1 MNRMIVAL
9 LLLLLM
15 LAFFSSGCTDRS
27 DSTQDVSDDAVIVHL
42 SYGAFTLPE
51 MAVQELIVNETAVDL
66 SYYGADREL
75 TARYV
80 RPVNESVRSDLL
92 DLLKENGFLSMEDS
106 YGPEEGEPIVTDV
119 GVVEIS
125 LIQDG
130 LNKTVRVDPY
140 YEAYMPRELREIDQA
155 LAELR
160 VHAMSTEPED
170 ARAIA
175 GEWII
180 NAPTYAYDGSNLT
193 LAGHL
198 VPDSF
203 PEQHEIKY
211 EFVSSHAGYGNRSG
225 QGLAQVITPHTIVVR
240 VAGAEV
246 TSAVMDGIW
255 DEMYQRMLSDMV
267 IMESSMPCDEVPWMD
282 WYESDSVRFPA
293 EPSEEEVVVA
303 YFSEVYS
310 IGIEGFELISNGSDS
325 CSYRVQVRQRD
336 VRAMEDIGWMEALP
350 STFYLLT

>member
-1 MNRMIVAL
+1 
-9 LLLLLM
+9 
-15 LAFFSSGCTDRS
+15 
-27 DSTQDVSDDAVIVHL
+27 
-42 SYGAFTLPE
+42 
-51 MAVQELIVNETAVDL
+51 VNETAVDL

>member
-1 MNRMIVAL
+1 MNRMIVA
-9 LLLLLM
+9 LLLM

-27 DSTQDVSDDAVIVHL
+27 DATQDISDDAVIVHL

-51 MAVQELIVNETAVDL
+51 MAVQELIVNETAVNL

-92 DLLKENGFLSMEDS
+92 DLFRENGFLSMEDI

-130 LNKTVRVDPY
+130 LNKTVRVSPY
-140 YEAYMPRELREIDQA
+140 YEAYMPLELRQIDQA
-155 LAELR
+155 LADLR
-160 VHAMSTEPED
+160 AYAMSTEPED

-180 NAPTYAYDGSNLT
+180 NAPTYDYDGSNLT
-193 LAGHL
+193 LADHVVL
-198 VPDSF
+198 ASF
-203 PEQHEIKY
+203 PEQHEISY

-225 QGLAQVITPHTIVVR
+225 EGLARVATPHTLIVR
-240 VAGAEV
+240 VAGREV
-246 TSAVMDGIW
+246 TSAIMDGTW
-255 DEMYQRMLSDMV
+255 DEMYQRMLSDLV
-267 IMESSMPCDEVPWMD
+267 TMESSMPCDEVPWMD
-282 WYESDSVRFPA
+282 WYESGSFRFPA
-293 EPSEEEVVVA
+293 EPSEEEVAVA
-303 YFSEVYS
+303 YFDDVYS
-310 IGIEGFELISNGSDS
+310 IGIEGFEDISQGSDS

>member
-1 MNRMIVAL
+1 MKGMIVA
-9 LLLLLM
+9 LLLM
-15 LAFFSSGCTDRS
+15 LAFFSSGCTERS
-27 DSTQDVSDDAVIVHL
+27 DAAQDISDDVVIVHL

-51 MAVQELIVNETAVDL
+51 IAVRELIVNETAVNL

-80 RPVNESVRSDLL
+80 RPVNESVRNGLL
-92 DLLKENGFLSMEDS
+92 DLFRKNGFLSMEGS
-106 YGPEEGEPIVTDV
+106 YGPEEGEPIVTDIDT
-119 GVVEIS
+119 VEIS

-155 LAELR
+155 LRDLKAY
-160 VHAMSTEPED
+160 AMSTGPED

-180 NAPTYAYDGSNLT
+180 NAPTYDYDGSNLT
-193 LAGHL
+193 LADHVVL
-198 VPDSF
+198 DSF
-203 PEQHEIKY
+203 PEQHEISY

-225 QGLAQVITPHTIVVR
+225 EGPAVVVTPHTIVVR
-240 VAGAEV
+240 VAGGEV
-246 TSAVMDGIW
+246 TSAVMDGTW
-255 DEMYQRMLSDMV
+255 DEMYQRMLSDLV
-267 IMESSMPCDEVPWMD
+267 SMESSMPCDEVPWVD
-282 WYESDSVRFPA
+282 WYEGSSTRFPA
-293 EPSEEEVVVA
+293 GPGEEDVA
-303 YFSEVYS
+303 IKYFSDVYS
-310 IGIEGFELISNGSDS
+310 IGIEGFEDISQGSDS

-336 VRAMEDIGWMEALP
+336 VRAMEDIGWMETLP